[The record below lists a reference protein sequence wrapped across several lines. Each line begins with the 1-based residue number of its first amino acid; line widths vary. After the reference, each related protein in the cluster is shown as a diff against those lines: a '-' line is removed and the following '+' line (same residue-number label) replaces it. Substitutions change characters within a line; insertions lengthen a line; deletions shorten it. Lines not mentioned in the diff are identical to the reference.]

1 MDTKKA
7 YTFLHEAVNGAL
19 KGPGDEMAK
28 RIYATFVTLP
38 KPRDLDMATAIDAVA
53 LVSEERAAWVAEVE
67 LRIRVHE
74 KLSSAV
80 ENAST
85 ADGCKVTV
93 EQLKDLLA
101 WNANRS

>member
-1 MDTKKA
+1 MMDAKKA

-38 KPRDLDMATAIDAVA
+38 KPRDLDMA
-53 LVSEERAAWVAEVE
+53 SEERAAWVAQV
-67 LRIRVHE
+67 
-74 KLSSAV
+74 KLMKK
-80 ENAST
+80 ECLEST
-85 ADGCKVTV
+85 TDIFLHNVVKVA
-93 EQLKDLLA
+93 LDRLLD